1 MGLERRFMKGAG
13 DVRAHRAGSGVM
25 IQLSVLLKPEQEK
38 EQIIITRFS
47 CDFCARL
54 NTHSCLHEASSIPAD
69 VSSSGALIIYRS
81 SLPFLLIMRKSNRLI
96 LCLYETTITH
106 LHKETALLVF

>member
-38 EQIIITRFS
+38 E
-47 CDFCARL
+47 
-54 NTHSCLHEASSIPAD
+54 
-69 VSSSGALIIYRS
+69 
-81 SLPFLLIMRKSNRLI
+81 
-96 LCLYETTITH
+96 
-106 LHKETALLVF
+106 